1 MNIYICICIYISLS
15 MHIAF
20 YLKKSPSPLC
30 PGLSD
35 PGAVDFLNQV
45 WDALLFIYKGH
56 PGSRDELDKPR

>member
-1 MNIYICICIYISLS
+1 MNIYIYVYVYLSLS

-30 PGLSD
+30 LSD